1 MNTYGERVKVTIFGE
16 SHGPAIG
23 VVLDGVPA
31 GEAVDMDAVRIQM
44 RRRAPGSSDLTTHR
58 SETDDP
64 LVMSGILNGVTTG
77 APISAI
83 FRNKDQ
89 NSAAYH
95 PEIPRPSHADYAA
108 TVRFGGH
115 ADLRGGG
122 PFSGRLTACLVFAGA
137 VCRQILER
145 RGITITANAVRVG
158 QATGRELNFDMKR
171 AILDARSAGDSVG
184 SELECVVTGVPAG
197 VGGLLF
203 GGMES
208 RIAGMLYAIPG
219 VKGVEFGRGFA
230 LAEMRGSEANDP
242 IRLQNGRIT
251 MASNNAG
258 GHQRRHHQRHAAR
271 RAHGPAADAVDRL
284 RAAVGRPRDHGG
296 NAAAYQRPARPVP
309 CPARDPRHGGRA
321 RLLRARRHARQ
332 RRHDLRKEPI
342 MDEHKTPEEII
353 NDNAAPDAPE
363 TDAPE
368 APAPAEKKPM
378 SVRARH
384 ALRRGV
390 AGLLAAIVLLAVS
403 GFGVFRIAHGAQEIA
418 GTFDADP
425 GTFVQHDIVFILN
438 TFSDPNGG
446 SAQYGVVPIGG
457 KLVAFRFPARW
468 NASVKTI
475 ADATTSVL
483 SGQSYSV
490 DSFIRRHRY
499 GQDHAGCRL
508 VRALRLVHGKP
519 RLPAADRRD
528 RRQ

>member
-31 GEAVDMDAVRIQM
+31 GEAIDMDAVRIQM

-219 VKGVEFGRGFA
+219 VKGVEFGSGFA
-230 LAEMRGSEANDP
+230 GAALRGSENNDP
-242 IRLQNGRIT
+242 YCMKNGAVRT
-251 MASNNAG
+251 RTNHAG
-258 GHQRRHHQRHAAR
+258 GIL
-271 RAHGPAADAVDRL
+271 GGLSTGMPIVF
-284 RAAVGRPRDHGG
+284 RAAFKPTPSIALPQQTVRLSDGAPVTLELRGRHDPCIVPRAVPCVE
-296 NAAAYQRPARPVP
+296 AAAA
-309 CPARDPRHGGRA
+309 
-321 RLLRARRHARQ
+321 
-332 RRHDLRKEPI
+332 
-342 MDEHKTPEEII
+342 
-353 NDNAAPDAPE
+353 
-363 TDAPE
+363 
-368 APAPAEKKPM
+368 
-378 SVRARH
+378 
-384 ALRRGV
+384 
-390 AGLLAAIVLLAVS
+390 LAVLDAALEA
-403 GFGVFRIAHGAQEIA
+403 RIW
-418 GTFDADP
+418 
-425 GTFVQHDIVFILN
+425 
-438 TFSDPNGG
+438 
-446 SAQYGVVPIGG
+446 
-457 KLVAFRFPARW
+457 KL
-468 NASVKTI
+468 
-475 ADATTSVL
+475 
-483 SGQSYSV
+483 
-490 DSFIRRHRY
+490 
-499 GQDHAGCRL
+499 
-508 VRALRLVHGKP
+508 
-519 RLPAADRRD
+519 
-528 RRQ
+528 

>member
-31 GEAVDMDAVRIQM
+31 GEAIDMDAVRIQM

-145 RGITITANAVRVG
+145 RGITITANAVRIG

-219 VKGVEFGRGFA
+219 VKGVEFGAGFA
-230 LAEMRGSEANDP
+230 AARSRGSQNNDAFAVEDGE
-242 IRLQNGRIT
+242 IVTCTNH
-251 MASNNAG
+251 AG
-258 GHQRRHHQRHAAR
+258 GIL
-271 RAHGPAADAVDRL
+271 GGISTGMPIIL
-284 RAAVGRPRDHGG
+284 RTAIKPTPSISQPQQTVS
-296 NAAAYQRPARPVP
+296 
-309 CPARDPRHGGRA
+309 
-321 RLLRARRHARQ
+321 LRAREDAELVVRG
-332 RRHDLRKEPI
+332 RHDPCIAHRAVPVVEAV
-342 MDEHKTPEEII
+342 T
-353 NDNAAPDAPE
+353 AA
-363 TDAPE
+363 
-368 APAPAEKKPM
+368 
-378 SVRARH
+378 
-384 ALRRGV
+384 
-390 AGLLAAIVLLAVS
+390 VLLDLLLE
-403 GFGVFRIAHGAQEIA
+403 GHH
-418 GTFDADP
+418 GTF
-425 GTFVQHDIVFILN
+425 
-438 TFSDPNGG
+438 
-446 SAQYGVVPIGG
+446 
-457 KLVAFRFPARW
+457 
-468 NASVKTI
+468 
-475 ADATTSVL
+475 
-483 SGQSYSV
+483 
-490 DSFIRRHRY
+490 
-499 GQDHAGCRL
+499 
-508 VRALRLVHGKP
+508 
-519 RLPAADRRD
+519 
-528 RRQ
+528 

>member
-31 GEAVDMDAVRIQM
+31 GEAIDMDAVRIQM

-219 VKGVEFGRGFA
+219 VKGVEFGAGFDVA
-230 LAEMRGSEANDP
+230 CMRGSENNDAFYYDE
-242 IRLQNGRIT
+242 NGLVRT
-251 MASNNAG
+251 KTNNAG
-258 GHQRRHHQRHAAR
+258 GI
-271 RAHGPAADAVDRL
+271 L
-284 RAAVGRPRDHGG
+284 GG
-296 NAAAYQRPARPVP
+296 ITT
-309 CPARDPRHGGRA
+309 GM
-321 RLLRARRHARQ
+321 
-332 RRHDLRKEPI
+332 PI
-342 MDEHKTPEEII
+342 
-353 NDNAAPDAPE
+353 
-363 TDAPE
+363 
-368 APAPAEKKPM
+368 
-378 SVRARH
+378 
-384 ALRRGV
+384 L
-390 AGLLAAIVLLAVS
+390 
-403 GFGVFRIAHGAQEIA
+403 FRIAVKPTPSIGREQHTVDLTTKTNADLTIHGRH
-418 GTFDADP
+418 DP
-425 GTFVQHDIVFILN
+425 CIVPRAI
-438 TFSDPNGG
+438 P
-446 SAQYGVVPIGG
+446 
-457 KLVAFRFPARW
+457 VAEA
-468 NASVKTI
+468 A
-475 ADATTSVL
+475 A
-483 SGQSYSV
+483 
-490 DSFIRRHRY
+490 
-499 GQDHAGCRL
+499 
-508 VRALRLVHGKP
+508 ALALMDLLR
-519 RLPAADRRD
+519 
-528 RRQ
+528 

>member
-158 QATGRELNFDMKR
+158 QATGKELNFDMKR

-184 SELECVVTGVPAG
+184 S
-197 VGGLLF
+197 
-203 GGMES
+203 
-208 RIAGMLYAIPG
+208 
-219 VKGVEFGRGFA
+219 
-230 LAEMRGSEANDP
+230 
-242 IRLQNGRIT
+242 
-251 MASNNAG
+251 
-258 GHQRRHHQRHAAR
+258 
-271 RAHGPAADAVDRL
+271 
-284 RAAVGRPRDHGG
+284 
-296 NAAAYQRPARPVP
+296 
-309 CPARDPRHGGRA
+309 
-321 RLLRARRHARQ
+321 
-332 RRHDLRKEPI
+332 
-342 MDEHKTPEEII
+342 
-353 NDNAAPDAPE
+353 
-363 TDAPE
+363 
-368 APAPAEKKPM
+368 
-378 SVRARH
+378 
-384 ALRRGV
+384 
-390 AGLLAAIVLLAVS
+390 
-403 GFGVFRIAHGAQEIA
+403 
-418 GTFDADP
+418 
-425 GTFVQHDIVFILN
+425 
-438 TFSDPNGG
+438 
-446 SAQYGVVPIGG
+446 
-457 KLVAFRFPARW
+457 
-468 NASVKTI
+468 
-475 ADATTSVL
+475 
-483 SGQSYSV
+483 
-490 DSFIRRHRY
+490 
-499 GQDHAGCRL
+499 
-508 VRALRLVHGKP
+508 
-519 RLPAADRRD
+519 
-528 RRQ
+528 